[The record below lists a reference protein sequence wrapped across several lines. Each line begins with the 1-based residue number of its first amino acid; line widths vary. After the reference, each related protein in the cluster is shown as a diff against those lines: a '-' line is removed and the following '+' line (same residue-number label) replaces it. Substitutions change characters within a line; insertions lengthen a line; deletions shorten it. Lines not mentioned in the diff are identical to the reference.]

1 MLRLPAR
8 AGASADPAPPVV
20 LPGKAEA
27 ALIAAEHRPFALVR
41 RVLVI
46 DEFALPAAVGAG
58 VGADI
63 VEKCIAAADPA
74 IVQHH
79 GPGIAAVD
87 AVEHPDVNGIK
98 TVADPA
104 RSD

>member
-1 MLRLPAR
+1 MLRLPAS
-8 AGASADPAPPVV
+8 AVASATAPSSGVAA
-20 LPGKAEA
+20 GKADA
-27 ALIAAEHRPFALVR
+27 DLIAAEHRPLALAR

-74 IVQHH
+74 VVQHH
-79 GPGIAAVD
+79 DAGIAAVD
-87 AVEHPDVNGIK
+87 AVEHPDMNGIK